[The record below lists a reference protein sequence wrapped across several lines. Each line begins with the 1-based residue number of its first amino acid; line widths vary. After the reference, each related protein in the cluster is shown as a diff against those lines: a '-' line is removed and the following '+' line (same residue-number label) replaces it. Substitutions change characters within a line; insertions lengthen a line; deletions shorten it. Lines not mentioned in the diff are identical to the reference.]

1 MLGLVEPGGARP
13 GRLPAASGTAKARA
27 TQAPGM
33 TLDAGDPAPAVTAQ
47 NQHGD
52 TVELDFEEPAILYFY
67 PRDDTSG
74 CTIEAKQFNAELD
87 TYRDAGVA
95 VYGVST
101 DDVDSHDA
109 FADKYD
115 LGFDL
120 LADPD
125 QEIVEAFD
133 VATRRDAAMRTT
145 FVLADGVV
153 QAVYTGVKPDGHAR
167 DVLGDMLDEGLV
179 ALED

>member
-1 MLGLVEPGGARP
+1 
-13 GRLPAASGTAKARA
+13 
-27 TQAPGM
+27 M
-33 TLDAGDPAPAVTAQ
+33 TLDAGDPAPAVSAR
-47 NQHGD
+47 NQRGE
-52 TVELDFEEPAILYFY
+52 TVELDFDEPTVLYFY

-74 CTIEAKQFNAELD
+74 CTIEAKQFQAELE

-101 DDVDSHDA
+101 DDVDSHEA
-109 FADKYD
+109 FAEKYD

-125 QEIVEAFD
+125 GEIVESFG
-133 VATRRDAAMRTT
+133 VGMRGDAALRTT
-145 FVLADGVV
+145 FVLVDGEV

-167 DVLGDMLDEGLV
+167 EVLGDMLEEGLV
-179 ALED
+179 TL

>member
-1 MLGLVEPGGARP
+1 
-13 GRLPAASGTAKARA
+13 
-27 TQAPGM
+27 M
-33 TLDAGDPAPAVTAQ
+33 TLETGADAPRVEAKNQRGETVT
-47 NQHGD
+47 
-52 TVELDFEEPAILYFY
+52 LDFGEPTVLYFY

-74 CTIEAKQFNAELD
+74 CTTEAEQFDTELE

-101 DDVDSHDA
+101 DDVDSHEA

-125 QEIVEAFD
+125 AEVADAFGVD
-133 VATRRDAAMRTT
+133 TSRGAADRTT
-145 FVLADGVV
+145 FVLADGEV
-153 QAVYTGVKPDGHAR
+153 QAMYGGVDPDGHAR
-167 DVLGDMLDEGLV
+167 DVLSDMLDDGLV
-179 ALED
+179 AIE

>member
-1 MLGLVEPGGARP
+1 
-13 GRLPAASGTAKARA
+13 
-27 TQAPGM
+27 M
-33 TLDAGDPAPAVTAQ
+33 TLETGDSAPRVEAE
-47 NQHGD
+47 NQRGE
-52 TVELDFEEPAILYFY
+52 TVELDFDEPTVLYFY

-74 CTIEAKQFNAELD
+74 CTVEAKQFDAELE

-101 DDVDSHDA
+101 DDVDSHEA

-125 QEIVEAFD
+125 AEIADAFGVD
-133 VATRRDAAMRTT
+133 TSRGAAERTT
-145 FVLADGVV
+145 FVLADGEV
-153 QAVYTGVKPDGHAR
+153 QAIYGGVQPDGHAR
-167 DVLGDMLDEGLV
+167 DVLSDMLDDGLV
-179 ALED
+179 VLE